1 MSSTF
6 GDTASLVTASPFNS
20 RNCIGIMHRMEAPDQ
35 DFPVQD
41 LLRRLMA
48 DTRSSSEIAR
58 LSGVSQPTVSR
69 LRLSNGHRLRRSAP
83 FNKLCSFYGV
93 DTGPSRRQ
101 YNDLLRDAIVDA
113 WDGSDEHGRAL
124 LVVIQGLKGL
134 QAKADDG

>member
-1 MSSTF
+1 
-6 GDTASLVTASPFNS
+6 
-20 RNCIGIMHRMEAPDQ
+20 MEALDT

-41 LLRRLMA
+41 LLRRLLA

-69 LRLSNGHRLRRSAP
+69 LRLSKGRRVRRSSS

-93 DTGPSRRQ
+93 ELPLAGRRAGA
-101 YNDLLRDAIVDA
+101 YNELLREAIVDA

-124 LVVIQGLKGL
+124 LVVIEGLKGL
-134 QAKADDG
+134 SSRPD

>member
-1 MSSTF
+1 
-6 GDTASLVTASPFNS
+6 
-20 RNCIGIMHRMEAPDQ
+20 MEAPDH

-69 LRLSNGHRLRRSAP
+69 LRLSNGQRLRRSAP

-93 DTGPSRRQ
+93 DTAPTRRR

-124 LVVIQGLKGL
+124 LVVIQGLKDL
-134 QAKADDG
+134 QAKTDDG

>member
-1 MSSTF
+1 
-6 GDTASLVTASPFNS
+6 
-20 RNCIGIMHRMEAPDQ
+20 MEAPDH

-93 DTGPSRRQ
+93 DTGGPARRR

-124 LVVIQGLKGL
+124 LVVIQGLKDL